1 MTLREKTITTE
12 QYGDVIIRE
21 LNAEDWYWLYQD
33 CSENGKIKRREYVRR
48 LILSGCF
55 KDGKRLF
62 GDDDEQKVK
71 DISPR
76 VDYAKLANAAL
87 AVNLADDPKEAS

>member
-1 MTLREKTITTE
+1 MTLREKVVTVE
-12 QYGDVIIRE
+12 QYGEVTVRE
-21 LNAEDWYWLYQD
+21 LDAEDWYWLYQD
-33 CSENGKIKRREYVRR
+33 CSDDGKLKRREYVRR
-48 LILSGCF
+48 LILAGCY

-62 GDDDEQKVK
+62 DDGDEQKVK

>member
-12 QYGDVIIRE
+12 QYGDVIVRE
-21 LNAEDWYWLYQD
+21 LNAEDWYWLYQE

-48 LILSGCF
+48 LILAGCF

-62 GDDDEQKVK
+62 NDNDESKVLE
-71 DISPR
+71 ISPR

-87 AVNLADDPKEAS
+87 EVNLSEDPKETS